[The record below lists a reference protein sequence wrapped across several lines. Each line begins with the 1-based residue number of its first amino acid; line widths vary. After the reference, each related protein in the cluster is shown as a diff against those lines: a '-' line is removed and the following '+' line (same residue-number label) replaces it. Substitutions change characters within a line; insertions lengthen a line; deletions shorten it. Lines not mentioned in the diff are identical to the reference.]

1 MGFTGG
7 GVKYRCEIGSA
18 PAPSPLWQPA
28 CRSPPQPPVPGSKQA
43 KAALRPLLSSP
54 PDLSQPLPGLL
65 PTPELPLLPRAR
77 RPRAAGR
84 GRSNGPVRSRRPGH
98 GRPGVAGQRS
108 RRAPRR
114 TEEKFLQLFPA
125 AVPTAR
131 SQGHCGPPRAPAVAL
146 LSLPAAAAD
155 PRTPSRPRALPA
167 ECPQTAPRDGPP
179 TPAQPNAR
187 SRSYLRATEARR
199 SPGGAHP
206 SSRRPG
212 RASMPRGGGRG
223 PGLPCQEPAARP
235 RRVAALRSPQLSS
248 APLRSSPAAG
258 CRLGAASRGR
268 AGPGGDSAGG
278 GRGSAGLGPR
288 EAALVRQVPTAALL
302 RNSPRP
308 RLRC

>member
-54 PDLSQPLPGLL
+54 PDPSQPLPGLL
-65 PTPELPLLPRAR
+65 PTPEPPLLPRAR

-131 SQGHCGPPRAPAVAL
+131 SQGHCGPPGLPPSRSSPSPRRQPTLAPRAAPA
-146 LSLPAAAAD
+146 
-155 PRTPSRPRALPA
+155 PSRPSVRKLPRG
-167 ECPQTAPRDGPP
+167 TAPRPQLNP
-179 TPAQPNAR
+179 TRGAARTCEPQKHDAAQEAPTHLPAGRAGRACRGAAGEDRDCPAR
-187 SRSYLRATEARR
+187 SRRR
-199 SPGGAHP
+199 G
-206 SSRRPG
+206 
-212 RASMPRGGGRG
+212 
-223 PGLPCQEPAARP
+223 
-235 RRVAALRSPQLSS
+235 RVA
-248 APLRSSPAAG
+248 
-258 CRLGAASRGR
+258 
-268 AGPGGDSAGG
+268 
-278 GRGSAGLGPR
+278 
-288 EAALVRQVPTAALL
+288 
-302 RNSPRP
+302 
-308 RLRC
+308 